1 MSAKLLSGFGASH
14 SEKSRPYTTIDL
26 AGIRALID
34 APVCVDK
41 LQAQWFIPSTLPTR
55 TFKEQEMR
63 GEFWMLWADLDENP
77 PSLEAVADLIGPLEC
92 DYEIYTS
99 RSATKEL
106 PKCRILIP
114 LARPLSGTRWKFCQ
128 EILNDFLEVG
138 GAIPDRSNERC
149 AQLCFLP
156 NRGAYFD
163 SRSVRTGTHLDPESI
178 WANALAKKGEVIAR
192 KEEEVRQRREAA
204 RARKASFK
212 NGDSPSLI
220 QAFNEAYLIEDILL
234 RADYDQCGNRFRH
247 PLSESGSFSAS
258 VKDDRVY
265 TFSTSDPLYS
275 NGQGAHDAFSAYTV
289 LFAQGDVKQAL
300 QMAGDQMVFI
310 NGESWNSVQR
320 REYFQEQQKEAF
332 ANAAES
338 ESTAA
343 TCDEPFSLD
352 RFTLNGQSA
361 QLEAQMLD
369 DTFIL
374 GRIAIYGQSTAIYA
388 PPNAGKTLITLAL
401 IVEGIEAG
409 AVDGDKLY
417 YINAD
422 DNFKGLV
429 SKLKIAEQY
438 GFKMIAPHFSAFKL
452 DEFCNYLM
460 KLVDGKSARGVVVIL
475 DTVKKFTDIMDK
487 RVSTNFGKVI
497 RAFVQAGG
505 SVIMLAHVNKH
516 RNEENKVVAAGTS
529 DLIDDADCAYTLD
542 TAEERQGIYLATFE
556 NKKSR
561 GDVELSVAY
570 RFHRHSGQS
579 YEHLLSS
586 VKRITGEEL
595 VESNRQKD
603 LQISLE
609 KNREL
614 IHVLRSVMRDG
625 FTLKGDIVKEA
636 VERTGYG
643 KDRFRKI
650 LFAHT
655 GDRLGLGHF
664 WTLTVGEKNAHY
676 YRLLDSDDDLLG
688 PDILA
693 DSESERIQLRGCSVH
708 SIITLENTPR
718 QRKLE
723 NSENWEN
730 RTVVH
735 LRVGTP

>member
-1 MSAKLLSGFGASH
+1 MSPSFVSGFGASH
-14 SEKSRPYTTIDL
+14 SEKSHPYTTIDL
-26 AGIRALID
+26 AGIRALVD
-34 APVCVDK
+34 TPACVDK

-55 TFKEQEMR
+55 TFKEQELR
-63 GEFWMLWADLDENP
+63 GDFWMLWADLDQAP
-77 PSLEAVADLIGPLEC
+77 PGLDAVADLLSLLKV

-99 RSATKEL
+99 RSATQEL

-114 LARPLSGTRWKFCQ
+114 LAAQLSGARWRFFQ
-128 EILNDFLEVG
+128 EILNDLLERG
-138 GAIPDRSNERC
+138 NAIPDRTNERC
-149 AQLCFLP
+149 GQLCFLP
-156 NRGAYFD
+156 NRGSYYD
-163 SRSVRTGTHLDPESI
+163 TRVMRTGTHLDPESV
-178 WANALAKKGEVIAR
+178 WASDIAKKVEAITR
-192 KEEEVRQRREAA
+192 KEEELRQRREDA
-204 RARKASFK
+204 RARKATIK

-220 QAFNEAYLIEDILL
+220 EAFNGAYLVEDILL
-234 RADYDQCGNRFRH
+234 RAGYDQCGDRFRH

-258 VKDDRVY
+258 VKDDRVH
-265 TFSTSDPLYS
+265 TLSTSDPLYS
-275 NGQGAHDAFSAYTV
+275 NGHGAHDAFSAYTV
-289 LFAQGDVKQAL
+289 LFAHGEVKQAL
-300 QMAGDQMVFI
+300 QMAGDQMVLI
-310 NGESWNSVQR
+310 NGEPWNSVQR
-320 REYFQEQQKEAF
+320 REYFNEQQKEAF
-332 ANAAES
+332 AKADTTES
-338 ESTAA
+338 IQT
-343 TCDEPFSLD
+343 TQDEPFSLD

-388 PPNAGKTLITLAL
+388 PPNAGKTLITFAL
-401 IVEGIEAG
+401 IVEGIKAG
-409 AVDGDKLY
+409 AIDGDKLY

-438 GFKMIAPHFSAFKL
+438 GFKMIAPHFSEFKL

-460 KLVDGKSARGVVVIL
+460 KLVDDRSARGVVVIL

-516 RNEENKVVAAGTS
+516 RNEDNKVVAAGTS

-570 RFHRHSGQS
+570 RFHRFSGQS

-586 VKRITGEEL
+586 VKPITGEEL

-603 LQISLE
+603 LLTSFE

-614 IHVLRSVMRDG
+614 IQVLRGVIRDG

-636 VERTGYG
+636 VERSGYG
-643 KDRFRKI
+643 KDRFRKV
-650 LFAHT
+650 LFTHA
-655 GDRLGLGHF
+655 GDQMGPGYC
-664 WTLTVGEKNAHY
+664 WTVKVGEKNAHY
-676 YRLLDSDDDLLG
+676 YQLLDDDWLLEQ
-688 PDILA
+688 DILA
-693 DSESERIQLRGCSVH
+693 PLEPKCIQLRGCNVS
-708 SIITLENTPR
+708 SIITLENTPG

-723 NSENWEN
+723 DSENSEN
-730 RTVVH
+730 RTGLYLSVSA
-735 LRVGTP
+735 L